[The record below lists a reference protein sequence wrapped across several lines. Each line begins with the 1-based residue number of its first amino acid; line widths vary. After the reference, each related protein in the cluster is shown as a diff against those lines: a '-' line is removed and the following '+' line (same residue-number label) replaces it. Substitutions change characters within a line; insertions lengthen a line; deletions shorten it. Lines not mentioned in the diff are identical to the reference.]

1 MRVEKRRGLSGRPC
15 GAIPAPHIYLHMAG
29 CLALRFLL
37 ESVADVRRSLR
48 AKGSDLVIRIG
59 KPEEVVPEL
68 VRSLPDVSAVYLQR
82 EARLQ

>member
-1 MRVEKRRGLSGRPC
+1 
-15 GAIPAPHIYLHMAG
+15 MAG